1 MRWYS
6 WGGGDD
12 RIGEVRGEGRGGD
25 GGDRLRGGRGCD
37 SGGYHQLVP
46 GAAVVVLEADE
57 MLTVMVL
64 LELVVMTIFV
74 KMMVTVKVE
83 VVLVDVIGVEM
94 IAMTMMKTTIL
105 TSNTTTV
112 LQFINNIPST
122 TTKIV
127 VYLLLQMHSDSSQLK
142 IKCGTMSNR

>member
-1 MRWYS
+1 MVEIVLEAVEGVIAVATTSLCRVRRRW
-6 WGGGDD
+6 W
-12 RIGEVRGEGRGGD
+12 
-25 GGDRLRGGRGCD
+25 
-37 SGGYHQLVP
+37 
-46 GAAVVVLEADE
+46 VVLEADE